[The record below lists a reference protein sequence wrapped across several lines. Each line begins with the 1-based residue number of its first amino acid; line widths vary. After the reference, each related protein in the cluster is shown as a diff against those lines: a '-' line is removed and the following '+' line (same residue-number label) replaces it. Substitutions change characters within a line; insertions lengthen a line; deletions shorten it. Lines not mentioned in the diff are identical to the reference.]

1 MHAPQHSVPP
11 TLQQATADPCLRRRL
26 LDTQGHIWVS
36 LWGCYC
42 SILLGPGVHKA
53 LFVSSKSLFPQ
64 SCVSSGGFMVGL
76 IETSSKMAYASPR
89 ALPLKQASADPYLH
103 RRHSDSSGS
112 VSVGWA
118 CVLCPFQVE
127 QLRRSGAW

>member
-112 VSVGWA
+112 VSVG
-118 CVLCPFQVE
+118 
-127 QLRRSGAW
+127 